1 MTTNFLIFG
10 LLLVLA
16 ALAFL
21 LRPLLQ
27 SRRSA
32 AIAVFLIFATP
43 GLTWLI
49 YSVVGTPAALFAE
62 NLQPPQA
69 QQNHQSAGQQSMDEA
84 IVALR
89 TELQANPDNIEGWL
103 LLGRTLLTVNQP
115 VEAVNAYRQAL
126 ALEPGDAYTKMELA
140 DTILR
145 TTNPAQQQGFPA
157 EVKTLLE
164 EAYASNPEL
173 QKAQWLLGI
182 AAASEGNHQRALD
195 LWQDLL
201 AKLEPGSAIAT
212 TVTEQI
218 EQARTALGVADPT
231 VADPTV
237 ADPTVADP
245 TVADPTVADPTVAD
259 PTVADPVDTG
269 VSLNI
274 NVQLENPAIAAAN
287 PQALVFVF
295 LKVPGQAGMP
305 LAVKRL
311 TAGQLP
317 LDLQLTDAD
326 ILQPGKS
333 LSEFSQLLLS
343 AKLSATGTANADA
356 NDLQAEPV
364 TINTADNK
372 PIKLLLK

>member
-49 YSVVGTPAALFAE
+49 YSVVGTPAALYAE
-62 NLQPPQA
+62 NLQPPQT
-69 QQNHQSAGQQSMDEA
+69 QQNHQSDGQQSMDEA
-84 IVALR
+84 IVALKA
-89 TELQANPDNIEGWL
+89 ELQTNPDNIEGWL

-115 VEAVNAYRQAL
+115 AEAVNAYRRAL

-140 DTILR
+140 DAILR

-218 EQARTALGVADPT
+218 DQARAALGVEAPT
-231 VADPTV
+231 A
-237 ADPTVADP
+237 
-245 TVADPTVADPTVAD
+245 
-259 PTVADPVDTG
+259 ADPVDTG
-269 VSLNI
+269 IALNI
-274 NVQLENPAIAAAN
+274 NVQLAEPAIAAAN

-295 LKVPGQAGMP
+295 LKVPGQTGMP

-317 LDLQLTDAD
+317 LNLQLTDAD

-343 AKLSATGTANADA
+343 AKLSATGTANVDA
-356 NDLQAEPV
+356 NDLQAEPI